1 MNNELMVGV
10 IDIGYGNIQP
20 IVNILKRSYIK
31 SSLVRSPTD
40 LRNCN
45 RLIIPG
51 VGSFDNF
58 MYGLKSAKLDSAI
71 IDFAHANNPVLGI
84 CVGAQIM
91 GKESEEGELKG
102 LNLINM
108 RVKKFDSKLLN
119 DLPIPH
125 MGWNHLTILKPH
137 FLFEHLADDHRFYFA
152 HSYHFEIED
161 DSCLLSHTSY
171 GYDFS
176 SVAGNQNIIAIQ
188 FHPEKSHDHG
198 FKILQNFC
206 LL

>member
-1 MNNELMVGV
+1 MNDELIVGV
-10 IDIGYGNIQP
+10 VDIGYGNIQP
-20 IVNILKRSYIK
+20 IVNILRRSYIR

-40 LRNCN
+40 LRNCH

-58 MYGLKSAKLDSAI
+58 MYGLKSTKLDSSI
-71 IDFAHANNPVLGI
+71 IDFADSNKPVLGI

-91 GKESEEGELKG
+91 GRESEEGEFKG

-125 MGWNHLTILKPH
+125 MGWNNLTILKPH
-137 FLFEHLADDHRFYFA
+137 FLFEHLSSDHRFYFA

-161 DSCLLSHTSY
+161 SRCLLSHTSY
-171 GYDFS
+171 GYDFC

-188 FHPEKSHDHG
+188 FHPEKSHTCG